1 MKKNLISVIVL
12 TLVLANLIL
21 TAMLVFTIVPQSKK
35 SNALIDEIC
44 MAIDL
49 ELEGG
54 QNKKL
59 ADIPIEDIEVYNI
72 AETFTV
78 TLKNSDE
85 TGDGGKKAHYAVFTV
100 GLSLNMKSEG
110 YKTYKGSEGLAEKE
124 TLIRDEINDIVGKF
138 TLEEFKQDQ
147 QKYVK
152 EQILSSMQAMFG
164 GSDFIIGVNFSSVNA
179 E

>member
-21 TAMLVFTIVPQSKK
+21 TAILVFTVVPQSKK
-35 SNALIDEIC
+35 SNELIDEIC

-59 ADIPIEDIEVYNI
+59 ADIPIEDIEIYNI

-78 TLKNSDE
+78 TLKE
-85 TGDGGKKAHYAVFTV
+85 TGDGAKPHYAVFSL
-100 GLSLNMKSEG
+100 GLSLNTKSEG
-110 YKTYKGSEGLAEKE
+110 YETYGGTEGLTAKE
-124 TLIRDEINDIVGKF
+124 TLIRDEINTIVGRY

-147 QKYVK
+147 QSFVK
-152 EQILSSMQAMFG
+152 EEILKSMQAMFG
-164 GSDFIIGVNFSSVNA
+164 GTDFIIGVNFSNVNA

>member
-21 TAMLVFTIVPQSKK
+21 TAILVFTVVPQSKK
-35 SNALIDEIC
+35 SNELIDEIC

-59 ADIPIEDIEVYNI
+59 ADIPIEDIEIYNI

-78 TLKNSDE
+78 TLKESGE
-85 TGDGGKKAHYAVFTV
+85 GTKPHYAVFSL
-100 GLSLNMKSEG
+100 GLSLNTKSEG
-110 YKTYKGSEGLAEKE
+110 YETYGGTEGLTAKE
-124 TLIRDEINDIVGKF
+124 TLIRDEINTIVGRY

-147 QKYVK
+147 QSFVK
-152 EQILSSMQAMFG
+152 EEILKSMQAMFG
-164 GSDFIIGVNFSSVNA
+164 GTDFIIGVNFSNVNA